1 MKIVTM
7 PVGMLETNCYL
18 VYRERTNHLYVID
31 PGGDAPEII
40 DAAEAFHG
48 SAATILLTHG
58 HFDHI
63 GGAGEVSR
71 RLGASS
77 VYLAQPDHA
86 LYRSGENAFPPY
98 IPPCRDLPEVT
109 AQIDPQGEF
118 QILPL
123 PGHTPGGSGFLFKGE
138 ESGEE
143 DALFAGDTIFSGSI
157 GRTDFPGGNFDILME
172 SIRTRILVLPD
183 DLKIYSGHGPVTTVG
198 RERAENP
205 YIAR

>member
-18 VYRERTNHLYVID
+18 VYREKTNHLYVID

-40 DAAEAFHG
+40 DAAEAFHF

-63 GGAGEVSR
+63 GAAGEVSR

-86 LYRSGENAFPPY
+86 LYRSEENAYMPY
-98 IPPCRDLPEVT
+98 IPPCRDLPDVT
-109 AQIDPQGEF
+109 AQIDPKGDF

-123 PGHTPGGSGFLFKGE
+123 PGHTPGGSGFLFKRE
-138 ESGEE
+138 NAEEE
-143 DALFAGDTIFSGSI
+143 DALFAGDTIFAGSI

-172 SIRTRILVLPD
+172 SIRTQILVLPD

-198 RERAENP
+198 RERRGNP
-205 YIAR
+205 YIIR